1 MPTHTAHTGS
11 LLLSFSIFSLSP
23 FSFYSKIM
31 SNSLLCFLSADNGLW
46 THVFILSLPLKHF
59 PGHEMLLKAQGRGP
73 VLQVCPTLHRN
84 PGPHLFC
91 LPTRHAAESGF
102 PVCPQSYYHTLR
114 GLILP
119 FSLSNV
125 PWLCCEIFHRYL
137 FGVLHSLR
145 SQSLNPG
152 PSRESGESHSLGP
165 QGTPSLYP
173 F

>member
-1 MPTHTAHTGS
+1 MPPHTAFTGS

-31 SNSLLCFLSADNGLW
+31 SNSLLCCLSADNGLW

-102 PVCPQSYYHTLR
+102 PVCPQSYYQWALH
-114 GLILP
+114 
-119 FSLSNV
+119 FSKL
-125 PWLCCEIFHRYL
+125 PWLIPVAVGSDQDCLTLEISLDHL
-137 FGVLHSLR
+137 SCGVGI
-145 SQSLNPG
+145 NF
-152 PSRESGESHSLGP
+152 SHVSAILCKLP
-165 QGTPSLYP
+165 
-173 F
+173 